1 MSQHTII
8 KTSYSAMQGFP
19 SAISIHYQF
28 QLSFARGFNNANTS
42 SLSDVAVATQPQ
54 HEYIGKYQNLNLRL
68 VFPPAKCFR
77 AVLPMASFLRRD
89 AICTTHP
96 FPSKTA
102 TCAAASWCH
111 GRCDAAELQCLYEPQ
126 MLALQP
132 TCFRSHAVK
141 RLLARKLWPAWSAVL
156 LSSP

>member
-1 MSQHTII
+1 M
-8 KTSYSAMQGFP
+8 
-19 SAISIHYQF
+19 
-28 QLSFARGFNNANTS
+28 
-42 SLSDVAVATQPQ
+42 ATQPQ

-77 AVLPMASFLRRD
+77 AVLPMASYNQED

-102 TCAAASWCH
+102 TCAAASLCH

-156 LSSP
+156 LSSPCKGKLQTCHLVGGYWLLVQACLCWAVWWRTLAEVPGWHR